1 MKELLN
7 EWKKF
12 LNEGYAFVDPDGD
25 RRELPDEIIKVYLD
39 ALGKHNLG
47 VYHDEHSA
55 DNPDY
60 YPPRNGAFYIVADY
74 VIKDLEKSG
83 KIDYSKYGEGTDLA
97 AVLQKY
103 AKEDQLHLKYDM
115 GGGGD
120 EY

>member
-1 MKELLN
+1 MKEILN

-25 RRELPDEIIKVYLD
+25 RRELPDEIIKAYLG

-60 YPPRNGAFYIVADY
+60 YPPGHGAFYVVAEY
-74 VIKDLEKSG
+74 VIKGLN
-83 KIDYSKYGEGTDLA
+83 IDYSKYGEGTDLA

-103 AKEDQLHLKYDM
+103 AKENQLHLKYDM